1 MFTRN
6 ATSGTWSMAEH
17 TIKMTCGQNVMV
29 SLELTLIPIFIGW
42 AVVFLASLA
51 LTLEEIGN
59 DDVR

>member
-1 MFTRN
+1 
-6 ATSGTWSMAEH
+6 MAEH